1 MIQDPGP
8 GQCVLPLFVKPGSGL
23 RVPAPGLDG
32 VRHFSVDRVIEE
44 AGRATDAGI
53 REFLVFGL
61 PEGRRDP
68 LGGMASD
75 PQSPTH
81 HALRELSAVFPE
93 CRFWGHA
100 ALSHATDHGLNC
112 CLDPD
117 GRPDHEKTAERFCD
131 ICASLAAA
139 GAGAVL
145 PFFLRQGAVASIR
158 RRLAAENL
166 SKTAVF
172 SYGAKFDS
180 SLYGPFNSS
189 TGIAGQT
196 GVSGHINPM
205 DTEGALKKC
214 ESDEREGSSA
224 LVIKP
229 ALTYLDV
236 IAAARIRT
244 SLPLAAY
251 VVSGEYLML
260 RRAAGAGDIERKRAM
275 LETHRSLFR
284 AGADMVITYDAIE
297 LAGLL
302 NG

>member
-1 MIQDPGP
+1 MIQNPGP
-8 GQCVLPLFVKPGSGL
+8 VHCVLPLFVKPGNGL

-32 VRHFSVDRVIEE
+32 VYHFSVDRAIEE
-44 AGRATDAGI
+44 AGRARDEGI

-61 PEGRRDP
+61 PEGRRDA
-68 LGGMASD
+68 LGAMASD
-75 PQSPTH
+75 PQNPAQR
-81 HALRELSAVFPE
+81 ALGELSAIFPE

-117 GRPDHEKTAERFCD
+117 GRPDHKKTAERFCD
-131 ICASLAAA
+131 ICVSLASA

-145 PFFLRQGAVASIR
+145 PFFLRKGAVASIR
-158 RRLAAENL
+158 RRLAIENL
-166 SKTAVF
+166 STTPVY

-196 GVSGHINPM
+196 GDGDHINPM

-229 ALTYLDV
+229 ALTYMDV
-236 IAAARIRT
+236 IAAARART

-284 AGADMVITYDAIE
+284 AGADMVITYDAVE